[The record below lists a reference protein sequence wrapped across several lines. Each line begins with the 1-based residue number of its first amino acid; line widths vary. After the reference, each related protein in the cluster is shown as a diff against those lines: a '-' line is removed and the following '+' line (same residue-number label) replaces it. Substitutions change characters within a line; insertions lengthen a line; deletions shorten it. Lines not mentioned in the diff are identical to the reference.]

1 LKIDGCE
8 FPDDLL
14 YSDDGSVW
22 AKDESGLRRVGITA
36 ILSWLSGGFSR
47 VTFAAEGS
55 SVGRGR
61 LLGSVEGPK
70 HFDVIRAP
78 FGCVV
83 EGFNRKLQDEP
94 RLLNR
99 STYKEGWFALLKP
112 AGPIS
117 MKSGDEAHV
126 VLSNR
131 IRELRLHCFSAF
143 PDLDMYEVGVE
154 CSAAIVRLN
163 EILASAGEG
172 TVVHVV
178 SDDPTGPV
186 EMTRWAEQTGNSLL
200 ETRPEGTLTHYIVR
214 KD

>member
-1 LKIDGCE
+1 MKIDGCE
-8 FPDDLL
+8 FPDDML

-22 AKDESGLRRVGITA
+22 ARDEGGIQRIGVTSL
-36 ILSWLSGGFSR
+36 LSWLSGGFTR
-47 VTFAAEGS
+47 VTFVREGS

-70 HFDVIRAP
+70 HFDVVRAP

-83 EGFNRKLQDEP
+83 QSFNQRLLTEP

-99 STYKEGWFALLKP
+99 SQYGEGWFALLKP
-112 AGPIS
+112 MGPIS
-117 MKSGDEAHV
+117 MQTGGEAQ
-126 VLSNR
+126 LALTNR
-131 IRELRLHCFSAF
+131 ARELRLHCFSAF

-163 EILASAGEG
+163 EILASAEKG

-186 EMTRWAEQTGNSLL
+186 EMLRWAEQSGYGLL
-200 ETRPEGTLTHYIVR
+200 ETRPEGMLTHYIVR